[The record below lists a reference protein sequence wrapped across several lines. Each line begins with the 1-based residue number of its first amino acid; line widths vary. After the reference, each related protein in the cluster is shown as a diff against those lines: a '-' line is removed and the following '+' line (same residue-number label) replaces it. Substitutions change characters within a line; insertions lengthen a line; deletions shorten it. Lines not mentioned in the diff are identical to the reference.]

1 MPGVST
7 MRELGS
13 KAKGTLKVGIR
24 KEAVRVSEQEQER
37 EEEEIEEGYEE
48 DPQAKVQEPDGHAI
62 TKYQCQVA
70 KVWFEGLLQRT
81 SGALAANTGLIM
93 CPKDIDALSFA
104 FIALDCVDI
113 PTLHERLNISAKE
126 EMGKPE

>member
-1 MPGVST
+1 MPGVTT

-13 KAKGTLKVGIR
+13 KEKTTPKAGSG
-24 KEAVRVSEQEQER
+24 EEEVRTSEGEHER
-37 EEEEIEEGYEE
+37 EGEEIGGEYEGE
-48 DPQAKVQEPDGHAI
+48 PQTKVQEPDGY
-62 TKYQCQVA
+62 TFTEYQCRLV
-70 KVWFEGLLQRT
+70 KVWFEGLIQRT

-113 PTLHERLNISAKE
+113 PSLHNRLNIPPKE
-126 EMGKPE
+126 GME